1 MTSADTS
8 SLVIEKEFAYPP
20 EKVWRA
26 LTEGELMREWLLE
39 NDFEPV
45 VGHAFSF
52 RTEAPAAAGMDW
64 DGVIE
69 SEVLV
74 VRPYEELAYR
84 WNALGLVSV
93 VRWTLAAT
101 AGGTLVRMEQSGFRP
116 DQKAAYHGANYGWEK
131 FLEGL
136 ERVLSG
142 ELGMGSGE

>member
-1 MTSADTS
+1 MTSADTR

-45 VGHAFSF
+45 VGHAFTF
-52 RTEAPAAAGMDW
+52 RTEVPAAAGMDW

-69 SEVLV
+69 SEVLEIE
-74 VRPYEELAYR
+74 RHKKLSYS

-93 VRWTLAAT
+93 VSWTLTAT
-101 AGGTLVRMEQSGFRP
+101 AGGTLVRMEQTGFRP
-116 DQKAAYHGANYGWEK
+116 DQKAAYHGANYGWQK
-131 FLEGL
+131 FMGGL